1 MYNKTEYF
9 LKSSDELLKIKFYPD
24 ALSRRYYALLHL
36 MVDKI
41 ENMVENYDR
50 RHDKIRKH
58 FVEIYYNRDEWGIYK
73 QLIHGFFIARCNAD
87 YKRLQEEQ
95 YTEEDYL
102 FWYNKISRF
111 IGEIR
116 DLNPKR

>member
-9 LKSSDELLKIKFYPD
+9 LKSSDELLKLKFYPD

-58 FVEIYYNRDEWGIYK
+58 FVEIYYDEDLWEATK
-73 QLIHGFFIARCNAD
+73 QYIHNLFVARCNAD
-87 YKRLQEEQ
+87 YKRLQKEQ
-95 YTEEDYL
+95 YVEKQYL
-102 FWYNKISRF
+102 FWYNEISRF